1 MTSFELETYQQ
12 KLPEGARI
20 VSNSEVS
27 AWLDCER
34 KHFFGFLLNKE
45 PKHRS
50 RALNV
55 GIIGHEILAFF
66 YKAIM
71 EKKTKQQA
79 YQEAM
84 KILTPYMMEAES
96 NEEIESIAVLQ
107 ALLNRYIQIDYLAE
121 NTEILAVEKD
131 FYLPVNESFW
141 YGMRLDL
148 LVRVLSGRSAG
159 NIFLVD
165 HKFTYDFYSFDDLK
179 LNPQTPK
186 YIGVLRNAGIPV
198 EDGYLNQ
205 FRTRFAPH
213 LIKDKAD
220 SDLFSMAPTNVKP
233 ARIRN
238 AFKQQL
244 IASERIMH
252 RRALPFELQE
262 MEAIPVMNRMVCRN
276 CPFKLPCEM
285 MEEGTP
291 YQPILEAK
299 YQERTYGY
307 NEEA

>member
-1 MTSFELETYQQ
+1 MTSFQLEVFQK

-34 KHFFGFLLNKE
+34 KHFFGFLLNVE
-45 PKHRS
+45 PKKKS
-50 RALNV
+50 RALNL
-55 GIIGHEILAFF
+55 GIIGHELLACF
-66 YKAIM
+66 YSIIK
-71 EKKTKQQA
+71 EGGSKKDG

-84 KILTPYMMEAES
+84 KILTNYMVLAES
-96 NEEIESIAVLQ
+96 NDEIDSLAVVQVLFK
-107 ALLNRYIQIDYLAE
+107 RYTEIDYLSA
-121 NTEILAVEKD
+121 NTEILEVEKD

-186 YIGVLRNAGIPV
+186 YIGVLRHAGIPV

-205 FRTRFAPH
+205 FRTRFPAH
-213 LIKDKAD
+213 LINGKTDE
-220 SDLFSMAPTNVKP
+220 DLFQMAPTGVKP

-244 IASERIMH
+244 IASERIMA
-252 RRALPFELQE
+252 RRSLPRELQE
-262 MEAIPVMNRMVCRN
+262 MEAIPVMNRMVCRT
-276 CPFKLPCEM
+276 CPFKIPF
-285 MEEGTP
+285 
-291 YQPILEAK
+291 
-299 YQERTYGY
+299 
-307 NEEA
+307 

>member
-1 MTSFELETYQQ
+1 MSFEIETYQQ

-27 AWLDCER
+27 SWNDCQR
-34 KHFFGFLLNKE
+34 KHFFSFILNLE
-45 PKHRS
+45 PKRRS
-50 RALNV
+50 RALNI
-55 GIIGHEILAFF
+55 GIIGHEILAHF
-66 YKAIM
+66 YKAVM
-71 EKKTKQQA
+71 EGKTKQESYQA
-79 YQEAM
+79 AM
-84 KILTPYMMEAES
+84 KLLTPYMMEAES
-96 NEEIESIAVLQ
+96 NDEIDSIAVLQ
-107 ALLNRYIQIDYLAE
+107 GLISRYVEIDYLAE

-205 FRTRFAPH
+205 FRTRFPAH
-213 LIKDKAD
+213 LIRGKED

-244 IASERIMH
+244 IASERIMA

-285 MEEGTP
+285 MEESVDYKG
-291 YQPILEAK
+291 ILEAK